1 MNPDL
6 AIELFKLTIYQAVL
20 VVSPFLVSALIVG
33 LLVSLLQ
40 SVTSLQEQTLV
51 FIPKLLTVIGVF
63 IFAAPWIVRTLS
75 EFTTTCIIRMAEMA
89 H

>member
-6 AIELFKLTIYQAVL
+6 AIELFKITIFKALLVVAPFLIVALVIGL
-20 VVSPFLVSALIVG
+20 VVSLI
-33 LLVSLLQ
+33 Q

-51 FIPKLLTVIGVF
+51 FIPKLLAVVGVF
-63 IFAAPWIVRTLS
+63 LVLAPWLVRTLM
-75 EFTTTCIIRMAEMA
+75 EFTVACVSRMADMG